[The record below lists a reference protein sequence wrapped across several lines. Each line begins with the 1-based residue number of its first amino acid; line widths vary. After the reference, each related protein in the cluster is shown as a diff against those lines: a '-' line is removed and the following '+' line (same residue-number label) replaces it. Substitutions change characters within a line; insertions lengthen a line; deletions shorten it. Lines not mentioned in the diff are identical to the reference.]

1 MPATK
6 YVIKI
11 DGKVEEHFRGK
22 KSSCVALQRTLSLLP
37 VLSHVTVL
45 TSNVD
50 RQEVSRVYFTDNG
63 NSTSSEICAIL
74 PLPSS
79 CCGTTP

>member
-37 VLSHVTVL
+37 VLSHVTC
-45 TSNVD
+45 
-50 RQEVSRVYFTDNG
+50 SRAMLIG
-63 NSTSSEICAIL
+63 RR
-74 PLPSS
+74 
-79 CCGTTP
+79 